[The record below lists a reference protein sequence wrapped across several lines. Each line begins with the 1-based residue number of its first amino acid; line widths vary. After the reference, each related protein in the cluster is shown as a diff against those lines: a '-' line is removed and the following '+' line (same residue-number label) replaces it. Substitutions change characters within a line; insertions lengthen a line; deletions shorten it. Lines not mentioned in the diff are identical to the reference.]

1 MRVSAMS
8 RYSSSTCS
16 TTSSYT
22 SSWISKLNIAPLS
35 TATATA
41 TVTRRTTIANRILNR
56 KTRNLNSTIVGGPSS
71 SSLQLIHAHV
81 HNHYQQQHHFSTGG
95 GDTKTKTKTNGND
108 NDNDN
113 DHNDNGNDKDKE
125 SYSAAN
131 TKNDDND
138 DGTETQEDR
147 DQKSLRDTIDRLQ
160 RGGGS
165 KNKNAKDDPNSTE
178 TPNDSGAIHSVST
191 AFRSFTEAVGQTW
204 TDLLESSE
212 PRNVN
217 KKLSDIQ
224 KAQPGR
230 TTDDDHEAAEMYEG
244 STAIM
249 VIDEDQ
255 NMSAFERIQRRLS
268 EAPIIQDV
276 LRKTEDIY
284 ETSGAAKAREKIS
297 HVSEDARE
305 AWETSQNPW
314 VYRVSSV
321 YDTLT
326 AESEHGMT
334 ERELRELDP
343 DFSLERW
350 KNDVVEVTLPNLMQ
364 LFLEGRI
371 KELKPSLGESVYNR
385 MAAESRV
392 RKKEGVYVDT
402 NVLGIMNSDIVSC
415 NPDTVNKGSPIIVLH
430 YMCQQINC
438 VRKKETGEIVEGS
451 EDDIR
456 AYSYVVAFQ
465 REYDEEK
472 GELNW
477 KVVDFMLNGAIA
489 YL

>member
-1 MRVSAMS
+1 MS
-8 RYSSSTCS
+8 RYYSSSTCS

-95 GDTKTKTKTNGND
+95 GDTKTKTKTKTNG

-268 EAPIIQDV
+268 EAPIIQGELINSIHSLNQSIESIESV
-276 LRKTEDIY
+276 NQSINQSNNKSNWKLFHTNLRSRLI
-284 ETSGAAKAREKIS
+284 
-297 HVSEDARE
+297 
-305 AWETSQNPW
+305 
-314 VYRVSSV
+314 
-321 YDTLT
+321 
-326 AESEHGMT
+326 
-334 ERELRELDP
+334 
-343 DFSLERW
+343 
-350 KNDVVEVTLPNLMQ
+350 
-364 LFLEGRI
+364 
-371 KELKPSLGESVYNR
+371 PSLYLSI
-385 MAAESRV
+385 SSTHSHLI
-392 RKKEGVYVDT
+392 D
-402 NVLGIMNSDIVSC
+402 
-415 NPDTVNKGSPIIVLH
+415 
-430 YMCQQINC
+430 
-438 VRKKETGEIVEGS
+438 
-451 EDDIR
+451 
-456 AYSYVVAFQ
+456 SYP
-465 REYDEEK
+465 
-472 GELNW
+472 LNLL
-477 KVVDFMLNGAIA
+477 F
-489 YL
+489 